1 GHGLH
6 EVIQLVQ
13 PGGDDGL
20 AQRLEAPHVQRY
32 VIVDQ
37 ENRSSAVIAGIANVR
52 QHAVER
58 VSKEVAAAHLDD
70 GTETAI
76 VGAAARG
83 LDYVH
88 LPAEQRISLE
98 HACIAV
104 RRADFAVFEPVRR
117 PVGVVHP
124 ALAVSVSASAT
135 SVREATDPV
144 DTRSLLDCSQQF
156 AERDFPLAA
165 HQIIN
170 VHFLVS
176 FGSKAGV
183 VPSHHDLHSRPESA
197 DQFDKASGG
206 TPLKRHDG
214 ESDNLRIELADK
226 AGDGLANLALNQD
239 QISHRHAVVLINV

>member
-1 GHGLH
+1 TLSVLSRGPQKFQVAFQDILDAEKNVAESRSPHQRG
-6 EVIQLVQ
+6 EGFAVVRDSC
-13 PGGDDGL
+13 GDGL

-98 HACIAV
+98 HACI
-104 RRADFAVFEPVRR
+104 
-117 PVGVVHP
+117 
-124 ALAVSVSASAT
+124 
-135 SVREATDPV
+135 
-144 DTRSLLDCSQQF
+144 
-156 AERDFPLAA
+156 
-165 HQIIN
+165 
-170 VHFLVS
+170 
-176 FGSKAGV
+176 
-183 VPSHHDLHSRPESA
+183 
-197 DQFDKASGG
+197 
-206 TPLKRHDG
+206 
-214 ESDNLRIELADK
+214 
-226 AGDGLANLALNQD
+226 
-239 QISHRHAVVLINV
+239 